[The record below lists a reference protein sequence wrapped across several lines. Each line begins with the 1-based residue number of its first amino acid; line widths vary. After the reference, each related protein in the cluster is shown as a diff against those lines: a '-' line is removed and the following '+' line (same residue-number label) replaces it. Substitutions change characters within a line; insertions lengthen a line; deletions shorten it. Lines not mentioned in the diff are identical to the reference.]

1 MTNLANLVPG
11 TFFVIKVKKGARIS
25 ILGGWK
31 LRGKFNKLTENLDYT
46 LLFSVVIICFYGLLV
61 LYSSTRLAT
70 TEVDNPYFFV
80 KKQFLWMVLGFLFL
94 TIIIFIDYHKLE
106 GYSQVIYIIAII
118 LLIMVIIF
126 GRLTYGARRWLPI
139 GSFGFQPSEF
149 AKVALIIFLANFLSM
164 NKLKLDNFFYFL
176 VPFTYTGL
184 LILLVFLQPDLGTSL
199 VYLAILIIMLFVV
212 GVKIKYLIFTFIV
225 TLSSIPVLWTFL
237 KDYQKKRLILFFNP
251 NLDPLGGGYNVIQSK
266 IAIGSG
272 GFLGNGLFSGLQ
284 SQLNF
289 LPAQH
294 TDFIFSVV
302 GEELGFVGAILL
314 LGLYTI
320 ILWRG
325 VKIALEAKDLLGT
338 LLATGAVT
346 FLFFHIVVNIGMAM
360 GMFPAT
366 GLPLSF
372 LSYGGSFMISNLLVI
387 GLLLNVEA
395 HR

>member
-1 MTNLANLVPG
+1 L
-11 TFFVIKVKKGARIS
+11 KEK
-25 ILGGWK
+25 LG
-31 LRGKFNKLTENLDYT
+31 KLTENLDYT
-46 LLFSVVIICFYGLLV
+46 LLFAVVILCFYGILM
-61 LYSSTRLAT
+61 LYSSTRI
-70 TEVDNPYFFV
+70 ESIGGEPYFYV
-80 KKQFLWMVLGFLFL
+80 KRQFLWMILGFLFL
-94 TIIIFIDYHKLE
+94 TIIIFIDYHKLVRF
-106 GYSQVIYIIAII
+106 SQVIYFMAIVF
-118 LLIMVIIF
+118 LVMVIIF
-126 GRLTYGARRWLPI
+126 GRSTYGARRWLVI
-139 GSFGFQPSEF
+139 GPFDFQPSEF
-149 AKVALIIFLANFLSM
+149 AKIALIIFLADFLSK
-164 NKLKLDNFFYFL
+164 NKSKLDNYFYFL
-176 VPFTYTGL
+176 MPFTYAGL
-184 LILLVFLQPDLGTSL
+184 LILLVFKQPDLGTSL

-212 GVKIKYLIFTFIV
+212 GVKIKYLILTFFV
-225 TLSSIPVLWTFL
+225 ALSSVPLLWFFL
-237 KDYQKKRLILFFNP
+237 QEYQKKRLILFLNP

-272 GFLGNGLFSGLQ
+272 GFMGNGLFSGLQ
-284 SQLNF
+284 SQLKF

-314 LGLYTI
+314 LGLYAI

-338 LLATGAVT
+338 LLATGAVA

-387 GLLLNVEA
+387 GILLNVEL
-395 HR
+395 HKIKW